1 MINAFYIIIMF
12 LFYRIVRSDVPLLS
26 VFCFAHN
33 FLHMVSPPLPI
44 YRVSLVAQTVKNLPA
59 NWASHVAQWPR
70 IYLLM
75 QKMKEIW
82 VQFLGQE
89 DPLG

>member
-1 MINAFYIIIMF
+1 MCLY
-12 LFYRIVRSDVPLLS
+12 LVSSVLLTIS
-26 VFCFAHN
+26 STWF
-33 FLHMVSPPLPI
+33 PLPI